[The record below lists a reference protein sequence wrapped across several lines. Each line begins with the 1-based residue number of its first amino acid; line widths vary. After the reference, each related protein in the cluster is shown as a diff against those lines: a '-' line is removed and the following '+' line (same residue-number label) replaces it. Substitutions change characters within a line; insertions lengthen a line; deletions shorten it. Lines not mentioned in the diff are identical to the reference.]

1 MHNSY
6 DEIDIKRIL
15 KAMED
20 ANKKPTLYNKSGKP
34 KGYYADKVKKAKEK
48 PEHEKKRNDLKNL
61 EQLAHMHAIR
71 QQNLLKKKAE
81 LPKKQIEFEA
91 EKVKEKLLLEK
102 LKKEKEQEQKQKEKE
117 NQRKEILDLINEQF
131 KSLKFDKESKPEQ
144 MEKQIQQKMEPK
156 IVEKVIEKVV
166 EKPSKYSAY
175 SNLYN

>member
-1 MHNSY
+1 MEDY

-34 KGYYADKVKKAKEK
+34 RGYYADKVKKVKEK
-48 PEHEKKRNDLKNL
+48 PEHEKKRNDSKNL
-61 EQLAHMHAIR
+61 EQLARMQAIC

-102 LKKEKEQEQKQKEKE
+102 LKREKE
-117 NQRKEILDLINEQF
+117 
-131 KSLKFDKESKPEQ
+131 
-144 MEKQIQQKMEPK
+144 
-156 IVEKVIEKVV
+156 
-166 EKPSKYSAY
+166 
-175 SNLYN
+175 

>member
-1 MHNSY
+1 MEDY

-34 KGYYADKVKKAKEK
+34 KGYYADRVKKAKEK
-48 PEHEKKRNDLKNL
+48 PEHEKKRNDQKNL
-61 EQLAHMHAIR
+61 EQLARMRAIR
-71 QQNLLKKKAE
+71 KQNLLKKKAE
-81 LPKKQIEFEA
+81 LPNKQIEYEA

-131 KSLKFDKESKPEQ
+131 KSLKFENKPEKIEEQ
-144 MEKQIQQKMEPK
+144 IKQNVEPK

-166 EKPSKYSAY
+166 ERPSKYSAY
-175 SNLYN
+175 LNLYN